1 VRRNPMLMTVLGNP
15 GRRYRANPFILIDS
29 GNLKIIRSWKGS
41 MMDRKPWL
49 WAQEAARRL
58 GRDVFV
64 VAHTHVPHGFKAGVE
79 VSKMF
84 FAGGPWQV
92 VGPDGGGRAGDWDD
106 LPPHR
111 NPSIGA
117 SIMGSMAGGLIANA
131 LSNPVRPK
139 GYRPFNWDTLFGCV
153 SRDVAKHYVT
163 KFDRETLLQALAWND
178 HNSTWWPDELATRE
192 HGSPTPWRDA
202 VRGMLDI
209 WEDHR
214 PGSNPPR
221 TRKGAEDAIDKAIGR
236 AWAQLMSGVQVPIM
250 DIPRIFRD
258 IKLEMAG
265 GVDLQTAVQ
274 AVGGR
279 YRVNRNPGGH
289 LRPKRSGIYCTMCG
303 EWDPRKGPYRRPKV
317 GPSKGKVICDLCY
330 RGWRSGRRGGAAWAK
345 NGGARGNPG
354 RAMPTKKVTMSIQKF
369 AKIIRSRRDPKLWN
383 DFVKKAK
390 GYHAWSHG
398 TWPTKVTV
406 EVIKKPGVSGIWMT
420 YDMGKE
426 PEKTY
431 IMPKGSKRKGAWK
444 HPWGKMP
451 SLKGDPEAG
460 IILTKLAKGNRLT
473 DFLHG

>member
-1 VRRNPMLMTVLGNP
+1 MRRNPMLMTVLGNP
-15 GRRYRANPFILIDS
+15 SRTYRENPFILIDS

-92 VGPDGGGRAGDWDD
+92 VGADGGTRAGDWDD
-106 LPPHR
+106 LPPQR

-131 LSNPVRPK
+131 LSNPPI
-139 GYRPFNWDTLFGCV
+139 
-153 SRDVAKHYVT
+153 S
-163 KFDRETLLQALAWND
+163 
-178 HNSTWWPDELATRE
+178 STWDRLKSRQRLELLGFA
-192 HGSPTPWRDA
+192 GIP
-202 VRGMLDI
+202 LDQGARLA
-209 WEDHR
+209 HR
-214 PGSNPPR
+214 PWASLPPSIQGMVGQGWQENGR
-221 TRKGAEDAIDKAIGR
+221 ARRAPDDPVDKAISD
-236 AWAQLMSGVQVPIM
+236 AWPRLMHGVQVPIM

-258 IKLEMAG
+258 IKLEIAG
-265 GVDLQTAVQ
+265 GADLQTAVL

-279 YRVNRNPGGH
+279 YRVNRNH
-289 LRPKRSGIYCTMCG
+289 RERLRPKRAGIYCSMCG
-303 EWDPRKGPYRRPKV
+303 EWDPGKGPYRRPKV

-330 RGWRSGRRGGAAWAK
+330 RGWRSGRRGGASWAK
-345 NGGARGNPG
+345 NADARRNPG
-354 RAMPTKKVTMSIQKF
+354 RTMPTKKVTMSIERF
-369 AKIIRSRRDPKLWN
+369 AKIIRSRRDPKLWK
-383 DFVKKAK
+383 DFVDKVK
-390 GYHAWSHG
+390 GYYEWSHG
-398 TWPTKVTV
+398 TWPNRVTV
-406 EVIKKPGVSGIWMT
+406 EVIRKPGVSGIWMA

-444 HPWGKMP
+444 HPWERMP
-451 SLKGDPEAG
+451 SLKGDPAAG
-460 IILTKLAKGNRLT
+460 IILTKLTKGNRLT